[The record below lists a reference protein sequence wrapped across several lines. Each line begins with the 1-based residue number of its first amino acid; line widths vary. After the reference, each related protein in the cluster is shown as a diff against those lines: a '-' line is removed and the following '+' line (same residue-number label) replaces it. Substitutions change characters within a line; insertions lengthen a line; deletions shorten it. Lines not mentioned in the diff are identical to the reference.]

1 MKNTQNSNTVL
12 VQLYMYLYPYDFM
25 KHTQNSNTSTFPRN
39 RNPHRSE
46 SEGKML
52 HQQGETQSFPL
63 RRTRPIAVV
72 VMNAA
77 MKCLPRLGQTF
88 RPFKRLR
95 HLGRSNQFKLVQTI
109 VCKRLTQPRL
119 PHPHTFV
126 WWALQTVVQTTF
138 GVDRRLESFK
148 PV

>member
-77 MKCLPRLGQTF
+77 MKCLPRMGQTF

-109 VCKRLTQPRL
+109 VRKRSFAKSPLGTLVGRSNDVCKRLTQPRRVATKDL
-119 PHPHTFV
+119 F
-126 WWALQTVVQTTF
+126 
-138 GVDRRLESFK
+138 S
-148 PV
+148 